1 MKWRETTLQSTA
13 KQCFFIGRGQGERQ
27 RRSEAADAGGAIV
40 IRQAISCDI
49 CGNEKKHTNHWFVV
63 YEQGGELRVSGWSS
77 RNRFRPGTKHLCG
90 QICLHKLVDDFMA
103 RAIDQKGA
111 APAEVETSAARTDAS
126 LTSRAA
132 YDDVEFE
139 SSARLITPSPATLPI
154 PAHKPAAELVAM
166 AGKQG
171 SDTVIPLPNEPR
183 YASRNW
189 RAEAW
194 EREREREIRGQDCRT
209 DLARRRASVQ

>member
-1 MKWRETTLQSTA
+1 VDKESRQHS
-13 KQCFFIGRGQGERQ
+13 GEVACA
-27 RRSEAADAGGAIV
+27 EEAIV

-49 CGNEKKHTNHWFVV
+49 CGNEKKHTNHWFVA

-77 RNRFRPGTKHLCG
+77 RNRLRPGTKHLCG

-103 RAIDQKGA
+103 RAIGQKPQPA
-111 APAEVETSAARTDAS
+111 AHAEVSTTAVATSTAASSTARTDAS

-139 SSARLITPSPATLPI
+139 SSARLITPPLATLPK
-154 PAHKPAAELVAM
+154 PVARPAAGLAG
-166 AGKQG
+166 ANGKQRNDIV
-171 SDTVIPLPNEPR
+171 SPPPDEPR

-194 EREREREIRGQDCRT
+194 ERERERETRGQDCRA
-209 DLARRRASVQ
+209 DLTRRHASTR